1 MNSVTEI
8 TRRKILDFLSLRG
21 IDWAGRL
28 NDTDFLSRLADLSAL
43 PSTDNRYST
52 AHQDI
57 FQHTV
62 AWNDWERDWVFRDSR
77 FQFMHGPDNVFLKFL
92 VETVHPVVRAEKDQA
107 REMAAEYNK
116 HLQVDGWA
124 LVENG
129 DISGH
134 PIYEAVRAGQRHTA
148 VELPTG
154 WAKVDRQVQEA
165 RLRLASGT
173 AEEHFQT
180 VGLLCRETLISLA
193 QECFASERHWRQEV
207 PAPSRTD
214 AARMLEAVFATELAG
229 ASHEEARAH
238 GKASLKLALALQH
251 HRQATY
257 KMAALCLEG
266 TASVVNLVSI
276 LMGRR

>member
-8 TRRKILDFLSLRG
+8 TRRKIFDSLSLRS

-28 NDTDFLSRLADLSAL
+28 NDADFLSRIFDLSAL
-43 PSTDNRYST
+43 PSTDNRYRT

-62 AWNDWERDWVFRDSR
+62 AWSDWERDWVFWDSR
-77 FQFMHGPDNVFLKFL
+77 FQLMHGPDDNFLKFL
-92 VETVHPVVRAEKDQA
+92 AETVHPVVRAEKDQA
-107 REMAAEYNK
+107 REIAAEYNK

-124 LVENG
+124 LVESG

-134 PIYEAVRAGQRHTA
+134 PIYEPARAGQRHTA
-148 VELPTG
+148 IELPTG

-165 RLRLASGT
+165 RLRLSSGN

-193 QECFASERHWRQEV
+193 QECFAPTKHWHQEAS
-207 PAPSRTD
+207 PPSRTD

-229 ASHEEARAH
+229 ATHEEARAH

-251 HRQATY
+251 HRHATY

-266 TASVVNLVSI
+266 TASVVNLLSI

>member
-1 MNSVTEI
+1 MTTVTEV
-8 TRRKILDFLSLRG
+8 TRRKILDYLSLRG

-28 NDTDFLSRLADLSAL
+28 TDADFLSRITDLSSL
-43 PSTDNRYST
+43 PSTDTRYSN
-52 AHQDI
+52 AYQDI
-57 FQHTV
+57 YQHTV
-62 AWNDWERDWVFRDSR
+62 AWSDWERDWVFWDSR
-77 FQFMHGPDNVFLKFL
+77 FQLLHGPDEFFLKFIT
-92 VETVHPVVRAEKDQA
+92 ETLHPVVRADKEQA
-107 REMAAEYNK
+107 KEMAAEYNR

-124 LVENG
+124 LVEHG

-134 PIYEAVRAGQRHTA
+134 PIYEPVRAGQRHTA

-165 RLRLASGT
+165 RLRLSSGT

-193 QECFASERHWRQEV
+193 QECFSSERHWRRDD
-207 PAPSRTD
+207 PPPSRTD
-214 AARMLEAVFATELAG
+214 AARMLEAFFATELAG
-229 ASHEEARAH
+229 AAHEEARAH

-251 HRQATY
+251 HRHANYQ
-257 KMAALCLEG
+257 MAALCLEG

-276 LMGRR
+276 LVGRR

>member
-8 TRRKILDFLSLRG
+8 TRRKILDFLSLRS
-21 IDWAGRL
+21 IEWAGRL
-28 NDTDFLSRLADLSAL
+28 NDVEFLSRIFDLSAL
-43 PSTDNRYST
+43 PSTDNRYLS

-62 AWNDWERDWVFRDSR
+62 AWSDWEKDWVFRDSR
-77 FQFMHGPDNVFLKFL
+77 FQLLHGPDDNFLKFL
-92 VETVHPVVRAEKDQA
+92 AETVHPVVRAGKDHA
-107 REMAAEYNK
+107 REIAAEYNK

-124 LVENG
+124 LVESG
-129 DISGH
+129 EISGH
-134 PIYEAVRAGQRHTA
+134 PIYEPARTGQRHTA
-148 VELPTG
+148 VEAPTG

-165 RLRLASGT
+165 RLRLASGNV
-173 AEEHFQT
+173 EEHFQT

-193 QECFASERHWRQEV
+193 QECFDVSRHWHQGT
-207 PAPSRTD
+207 PSPSSTD
-214 AARMLEAVFATELAG
+214 AARMLEAIFAAELGG
-229 ASHEEARAH
+229 AMHEEARAH

-251 HRQATY
+251 HRGGNY

-266 TASVVNLVSI
+266 TASVVNLLSI